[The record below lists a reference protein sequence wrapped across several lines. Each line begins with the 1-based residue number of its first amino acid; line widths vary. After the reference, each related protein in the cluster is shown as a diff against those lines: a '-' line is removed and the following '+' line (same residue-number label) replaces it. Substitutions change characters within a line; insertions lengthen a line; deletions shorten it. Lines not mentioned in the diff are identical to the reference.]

1 MGRLRKQTAEYFPH
15 FVGDSRTK
23 YVLESTW
30 GNDGYAFWFKLLE
43 LLCRSDGHY
52 YDCSQSA
59 DKMYLTALAKVTEE
73 TADAMLELLANMGK
87 IDEELWRERKIIW
100 CQHLVDN
107 LAGMYAKRTTPMP
120 SRPAFGEEEP
130 QEETPKAEEE
140 PAPPKQDKPEKPKT
154 PKKPAGKKKAAAKPP
169 KPEKK
174 QYAEFVTLTEDEY
187 KKLVALHGEEKTRRM
202 IEVLD
207 NYKGANG
214 KKYSSDYRAI
224 LNWVVER
231 VNEEY
236 AKRGGGENGFT
247 ANRRPDANGFKP
259 SGGFRGGSDA
269 G

>member
-1 MGRLRKQTAEYFPH
+1 MGRLKKQTAEYFPH

-23 YVLESTW
+23 FVLENTW

-52 YDCSQSA
+52 YDCSRPA
-59 DKMYLTALAKVTEE
+59 DKVYLTAIAKVEEE
-73 TADAMLELLANMGK
+73 TADAMLELLASMEK
-87 IDEELWRERKIIW
+87 IDSELWNERKIIW

-107 LAGMYAKRTTPMP
+107 LAGMYAKRTTAIP
-120 SRPAFGEEEP
+120 SRPKFGDE
-130 QEETPKAEEE
+130 AEQQPEALAVD
-140 PAPPKQDKPEKPKT
+140 PKPEKEEEVKQP
-154 PKKPAGKKKAAAKPP
+154 KPAKKTSGRKKAGLKTP

-174 QYAEFVTLTEDEY
+174 QYAEFVKLTEAEY
-187 KKLVALHGEEKTRRM
+187 ETLVALHGGDKVRRM

-214 KKYSSDYRAI
+214 KKYTSDYRAI

-236 AKRGGGENGFT
+236 AKRGGYDNGFA
-247 ANRRPDANGFKP
+247 ANRRPDAGGFTP
-259 SGGFRGGSDA
+259 SSGFRGGEQS
-269 G
+269 

>member
-23 YVLESTW
+23 FVLESTW

-59 DKMYLTALAKVTEE
+59 DKMYLTALAKVSEE
-73 TADAMLELLANMGK
+73 TADAMLELLASMGK
-87 IDEELWRERKIIW
+87 IDAELWNERKIIW

-107 LAGMYAKRTTPMP
+107 LAGMYAKRTTPIP
-120 SRPAFGEEEP
+120 HKPKFGDEEEQQP
-130 QEETPKAEEE
+130 ETPAAVPEPEKAEE
-140 PAPPKQDKPEKPKT
+140 PEKPK
-154 PKKPAGKKKAAAKPP
+154 PAKKTGGKKKTAPKTP

-174 QYAEFVTLTEDEY
+174 QYAEFVALTEAEY
-187 KKLVALHGEEKTRRM
+187 EKLVALHGEEKVRRM

-214 KKYSSDYRAI
+214 KKYTSDYRAI

-236 AKRGGGENGFT
+236 AKRGGYDNGFA
-247 ANRRPDANGFKP
+247 ANRRPDTGGFKP
-259 SGGFRGGSDA
+259 SEGFRGGEEN